1 MLDFTKR
8 QLLLCQCPTDSP
20 MSYRKNRPSYKK
32 ELYYILC
39 IVAVMVILLFSFWG
53 PGGYRDLAK
62 ARLDL
67 QAQRANGEDLK
78 RRNYEKTRTIDDLK
92 NNNRDAWEKH
102 ARENGYGREGD
113 IIQQLPEKPPKQSK

>member
-1 MLDFTKR
+1 MTY
-8 QLLLCQCPTDSP
+8 Q
-20 MSYRKNRPSYKK
+20 KNRLSHKK

-62 ARLDL
+62 ARLEL
-67 QAQRANGEDLK
+67 LAQQKRVEQLK
-78 RRNYEKTRTIDDLK
+78 RSNYEKMRSIEDLQS
-92 NNNRDAWEKH
+92 NRDALERL

-113 IIQQLPEKPPKQSK
+113 IIQQLPEKPQKQKK

>member
-1 MLDFTKR
+1 
-8 QLLLCQCPTDSP
+8 
-20 MSYRKNRPSYKK
+20 
-32 ELYYILC
+32 
-39 IVAVMVILLFSFWG
+39 MVILLFSFWG